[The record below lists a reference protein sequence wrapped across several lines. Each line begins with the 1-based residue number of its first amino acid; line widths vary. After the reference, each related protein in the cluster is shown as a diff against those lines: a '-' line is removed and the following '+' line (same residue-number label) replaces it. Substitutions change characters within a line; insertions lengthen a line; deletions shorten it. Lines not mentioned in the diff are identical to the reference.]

1 MILYFL
7 NCVRCLPLPEAPR
20 EVPVPADTILLMDYL
35 QVPVPAD
42 TILLMDY
49 LQASPIT
56 ASQIKTWTDRDPV
69 LSKLHKIV
77 VN

>member
-7 NCVRCLPLPEAPR
+7 RCLPLPEVPR
-20 EVPVPADTILLMDYL
+20 E
-35 QVPVPAD
+35 VPVPAD

-69 LSKLHKIV
+69 LSKLRKIV